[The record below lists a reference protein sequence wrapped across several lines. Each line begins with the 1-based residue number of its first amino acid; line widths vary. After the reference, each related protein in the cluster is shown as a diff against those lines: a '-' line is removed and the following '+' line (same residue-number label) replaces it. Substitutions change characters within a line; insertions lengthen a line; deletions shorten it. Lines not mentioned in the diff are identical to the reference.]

1 MSSRDQTIA
10 EIFEHFLPH
19 LLPAL
24 LPWKQPRCQ
33 SQTPANGYRVP
44 MALGTTEGVTKS
56 PRKPRVPCY
65 PVAPY
70 LLGEGIP
77 KDPATF

>member
-1 MSSRDQTIA
+1 MSSRDQTTA
-10 EIFEHFLPH
+10 ETFEHFLPH
-19 LLPAL
+19 PLPAL
-24 LPWKQPRCQ
+24 LPWKHPRCQ
-33 SQTPANGYRVP
+33 PQTQANGYGVP
-44 MALGTTEGVTKS
+44 MALGTTEGVINS
-56 PRKPRVPCY
+56 PRKRRVPCY